1 MPKYNSPS
9 ITTLALTTASQ
20 LSKIQIKAS
29 HLCKETFT
37 FSLDATSIDKA
48 VSDSYI
54 SSPFFSKTYPIFICS
69 QATGSG
75 VSKEMGKK
83 YILILW
89 QVQTIMKAHKW
100 THYRDKQIMR
110 NISPKGGLY
119 VIVPA
124 FIIQGRV
131 WRGGQKEVKYQE
143 AQCESVS

>member
-1 MPKYNSPS
+1 MPQ
-9 ITTLALTTASQ
+9 ALTKLCLTVT
-20 LSKIQIKAS
+20 S
-29 HLCKETFT
+29 HLLS
-37 FSLDATSIDKA
+37 SLRPTPYLFALRQLAQEFPK
-48 VSDSYI
+48 
-54 SSPFFSKTYPIFICS
+54 KW
-69 QATGSG
+69 
-75 VSKEMGKK
+75 GKK